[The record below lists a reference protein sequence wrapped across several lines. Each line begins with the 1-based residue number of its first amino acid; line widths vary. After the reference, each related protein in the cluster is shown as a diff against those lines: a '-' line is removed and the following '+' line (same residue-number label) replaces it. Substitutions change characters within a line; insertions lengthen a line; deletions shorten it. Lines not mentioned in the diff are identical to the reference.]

1 MKKTV
6 LMVLLSVFAL
16 QMNAQI
22 NEPGRFYITPKV
34 GYNMA
39 NITLF
44 DKYGADPRHGINAGI
59 SGEYAVNERISIEPG
74 VFYSM
79 QGSTFKLGSV
89 KLGLHTDYV
98 TVPVLFKAY
107 VAEGFNVFA
116 GPQAG
121 FLINSR
127 LKLNSGIGI
136 LDDIVNTL
144 SNRLDLAKYENK
156 FDFAIVAGLG
166 YQLPMGLSI
175 SANYNFGL
183 TNVPKIED
191 VKLPWGEE
199 TYSLNINAKN
209 TVLQVNIGYRF

>member
-1 MKKTV
+1 
-6 LMVLLSVFAL
+6 MVLVSVFAL

-22 NEPGRFYITPKV
+22 NAPGKFYVTPKI

-44 DKYGADPRHGINAGI
+44 DKYGADPRHGINVGI
-59 SGEYAVNERISIEPG
+59 TGEYAVNERISIEPG

-89 KLGLHTDYV
+89 KLGLHNDYV
-98 TVPVLFKAY
+98 TVPVLLKAY
-107 VAEGFNVFA
+107 VADGFNVFA

-127 LKLNSGIGI
+127 LRLNSGIGI
-136 LDDIVNTL
+136 LDDIVNVL
-144 SNRLDLAKYENK
+144 SSSLNLAKYENT

-183 TNVPKIED
+183 TNVPKINDLKMPWQKED
-191 VKLPWGEE
+191 EQP
-199 TYSLNINAKN
+199 YAFDINAKN